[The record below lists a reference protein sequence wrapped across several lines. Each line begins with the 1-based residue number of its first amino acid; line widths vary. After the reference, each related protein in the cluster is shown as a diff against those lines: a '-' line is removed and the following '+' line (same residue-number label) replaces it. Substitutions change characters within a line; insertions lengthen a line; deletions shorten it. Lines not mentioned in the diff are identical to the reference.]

1 MPGVYSAHSTCTR
14 EIVRPSARTLFAS
27 RMPLAMTSLCSGVN
41 EGLQYSAST
50 FWLAPFSRQYA
61 SAFAS
66 LGVVASNVSEPVS
79 AWIPKPSS
87 VASSSEM
94 GTFSFSSISAT
105 TVAVAPTLSTMSSVA
120 SMSDV
125 LSTWWS
131 STTTSSAR
139 SSQDAQSASRS
150 RRCASTTPT
159 QLSLSAGNARFSRM
173 GNLFLCSCT

>member
-14 EIVRPSARTLFAS
+14 DRVRPSARTLFTS

-50 FWLAPFSRQYA
+50 FCDAPFSRQYA

-66 LGVVASNVSEPVS
+66 RGVVASNVSDPVS

-87 VASSSEM
+87 VASSSVM

-105 TVAVAPTLSTMSSVA
+105 TVAVAPTLSTISSVA

-131 STTTSSAR
+131 RTTTSSAR
-139 SSQDAQSASRS
+139 SSHDAQSASRS

-159 QLSLSAGNARFSRM
+159 HRSASAGKARFSRM